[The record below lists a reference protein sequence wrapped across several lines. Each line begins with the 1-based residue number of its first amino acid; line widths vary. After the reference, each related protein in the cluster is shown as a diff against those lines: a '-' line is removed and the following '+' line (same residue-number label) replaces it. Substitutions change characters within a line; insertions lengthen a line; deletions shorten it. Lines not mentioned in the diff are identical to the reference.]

1 MGFQRTLARAE
12 DVAALATDDP
22 PHGLAVMAC
31 ALDDLFDRHAVLPE
45 GENRCICLLAPQ
57 IPVVLLFSAAVRSAG
72 LTTVAPMALRI
83 WRIDLRTASRKAR
96 LAFSIRCQR
105 SAT

>member
-1 MGFQRTLARAE
+1 MSFQRTLARAE

-45 GENRCICLLAPQ
+45 SENCCICLLA
-57 IPVVLLFSAAVRSAG
+57 
-72 LTTVAPMALRI
+72 LRI
-83 WRIDLRTASRKAR
+83 PIPTGHHSDN
-96 LAFSIRCQR
+96 
-105 SAT
+105 